1 MFLATVLVV
10 LQLQLQ
16 LSDCGDADR
25 AFGYTNFKIK
35 LKSDHGVIDR
45 KFQNDIEVTEEENT
59 ISDVILPKPGG
70 PTIFDPLRQVK
81 VPMVFILN
89 ERFENPKFK
98 SRHPRRKKLKNFTL
112 PITNEIETELENEVK
127 KEEKPI
133 KRRPKLKQIKSTGNH
148 ANILNTNFRF
158 AYLKRMKQKL
168 EASSRST
175 TSINKA
181 SVLRRRSRKVKR
193 VRKKL

>member
-1 MFLATVLVV
+1 M
-10 LQLQLQ
+10 QLQS
-16 LSDCGDADR
+16 SDCGDADR

-45 KFQNDIEVTEEENT
+45 KFPNVIDNEVSQEEEEDNT
-59 ISDVILPKPGG
+59 ISDLILPKQGG
-70 PTIFDPLRQVK
+70 PTRFDPLRQVK

-112 PITNEIETELENEVK
+112 PITNEIVTELENEVRK
-127 KEEKPI
+127 EKPI
-133 KRRPKLKQIKSTGNH
+133 KRKPKLKQKLTGNH

-158 AYLKRMKQKL
+158 AFLKRMKQKL
-168 EASSRST
+168 AASSGST
-175 TSINKA
+175 SSITKTP
-181 SVLRRRSRKVKR
+181 LRRRSRKIKR